1 MLLRVMRTLVM
12 RTHVMNNLSDGDMQ
26 APADLFQDLANI
38 EMVGMLNEGFCE
50 LHHKMYC
57 PPSEELIKECGKV
70 WWHEEAS
77 GVFLSLCG
85 QSVETP
91 LQSCMYAFVHAFTHS
106 FSCSFV
112 CLFLCSSIRSF
123 VGLFIRYACAL
134 PRVRYT
140 QLQQNL
146 GAEYLTA

>member
-1 MLLRVMRTLVM
+1 MLLRVMWTLVM

-70 WWHEEAS
+70 W
-77 GVFLSLCG
+77 
-85 QSVETP
+85 
-91 LQSCMYAFVHAFTHS
+91 
-106 FSCSFV
+106 
-112 CLFLCSSIRSF
+112 
-123 VGLFIRYACAL
+123 
-134 PRVRYT
+134 
-140 QLQQNL
+140 
-146 GAEYLTA
+146 